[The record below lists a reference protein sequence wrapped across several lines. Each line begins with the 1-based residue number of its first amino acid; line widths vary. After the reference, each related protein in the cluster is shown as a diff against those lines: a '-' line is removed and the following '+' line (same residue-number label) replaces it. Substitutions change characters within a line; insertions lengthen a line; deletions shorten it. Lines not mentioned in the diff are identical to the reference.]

1 MSGDQAVAVLLQNV
15 SGAESSPL
23 DSDDAGLHWTGG
35 DDNVPGDGLR
45 EEDTGSRNSLWICQ
59 GPGVGDN
66 IPGNGLRE
74 EEYRIQEFSLDP
86 SR

>member
-1 MSGDQAVAVLLQNV
+1 MASLVMSGDQAVAVLLQNV

-23 DSDDAGLHWTGG
+23 DCDEI
-35 DDNVPGDGLR
+35 V
-45 EEDTGSRNSLWICQ
+45 
-59 GPGVGDN
+59 
-66 IPGNGLRE
+66 PGNGLRE

>member
-1 MSGDQAVAVLLQNV
+1 MIPRMASLVMSGDQAVAVLLQNV

-23 DSDDAGLHWTGG
+23 DCDEI
-35 DDNVPGDGLR
+35 V
-45 EEDTGSRNSLWICQ
+45 
-59 GPGVGDN
+59 
-66 IPGNGLRE
+66 PGNGLRE